1 VSDDELAALEA
12 RLDALSRR
20 LEVQEEQ
27 TEHLEAE
34 LQKRD
39 KRIDELESRLAT
51 TENRT
56 DMLDAVEQAAA
67 LKPDERA
74 AVLVQTLYNEA
85 ANSNGEA
92 SIDAGQAVKALG
104 GSVDRTLMYGESG
117 VFQKAVDAVGDEDV
131 LELKTEDR
139 SSKKNTRLR
148 LDLTEGTLPDTVAGL
163 AVAGGAD

>member
-1 VSDDELAALEA
+1 VSDKKIKDLEA
-12 RLDALSRR
+12 RLEGLSRR
-20 LEVQEEQ
+20 IEVQEEQ

-39 KRIDELESRLAT
+39 ERIDDLESRLAT

-85 ANSNGEA
+85 ANSDGEA

-117 VFQKAVDAVGDEDV
+117 VFQKAVDAVDDEDV

-148 LDLTEGTLPDTVAGL
+148 LDLTEGTLPE
-163 AVAGGAD
+163 AVSGIEIAGGAD